1 MDLINSLRLN
11 LLAFFS
17 EGTLKLK
24 KYYAS
29 ILKRHRTVLAT
40 VRILDSLQR
49 TGLLKLHWG
58 R

>member
-24 KYYAS
+24 KYAS

-40 VRILDSLQR
+40 VRTLDSLQR
-49 TGLLKLHWG
+49 TGLLKFYWG